1 MILSSLELRN
11 FRIHTDVK
19 LNFSD
24 NLNYIIGGNGQG
36 KTSILESIY
45 YLCTTKSFNAKTEG
59 EVVKFGEDEFYI
71 KGNFIDKTEDRVNL
85 NFNLDESRKSYFLN
99 DKQIYRATDIVGKFP
114 VILLTPSDHS
124 ITLGAP
130 GQRRK
135 FVDSVISQAS
145 NTYLKNLLD
154 YNRTLKQRSSLL
166 SRIKESKYKSNR
178 IMEEL
183 EAWTEKLIESGTGI
197 INKRMKFISEFKSYM
212 SDSYYRIM
220 TEVEQPGVEYH
231 YLEGYDGTDIKE
243 HFRKLLDEKKEDELR
258 RATNLLGPHKDDFIF
273 TINNI
278 DLKTYGSQGQHKTFQ
293 AVLRFAEFFYLK
305 EVTSITPLF
314 LLDDV
319 FGELD
324 AVRAHKISD
333 YLQAV
338 GQAFVTLTDFGNF
351 SFLKK
356 DVTDKLFKLNN
367 GEVAYA

>member
-45 YLCTTKSFNAKTEG
+45 YLCTTKSFNAKTDS
-59 EVVKFGEDEFYI
+59 EVIKFGEDEFYI
-71 KGNFIDKTEDRVNL
+71 KGNFIDKTEDWVNL
-85 NFNLDESRKSYFLN
+85 KFNLDESRKSYFLN
-99 DKQIYRATDIVGKFP
+99 DKQIYRAADIVGKFP

-166 SRIKESKYKSNR
+166 SRMKEYKNR
-178 IMEEL
+178 NIEMLNEL
-183 EAWTEKLIESGTGI
+183 EAWTEKLVDTGI
-197 INKRMKFISEFKSYM
+197 ELINRRVKFINDFKSYI

-220 TEVEQPGVEYH
+220 SEIEQPGIGYY
-231 YLEGYDGTDIKE
+231 YLEGYNGTETKE
-243 HFRKLLDEKKEDELR
+243 HFRKLLAETKDDELR
-258 RATNLLGPHKDDFIF
+258 RATNLVGPHKDDFIF
-273 TINNI
+273 NINNI
-278 DLKTYGSQGQHKTFQ
+278 NLKTYGSQGQHKTFQ

-305 EVTSITPLF
+305 DVTSITPLF